1 MLLASPE
8 MHALLAEQRFP
19 GGTMSRVRG
28 CGVRL
33 LKWGKAD
40 LTIAGTTL
48 RGKCETEDDEH
59 ANPTP

>member
-1 MLLASPE
+1 
-8 MHALLAEQRFP
+8 
-19 GGTMSRVRG
+19 MSQVRVG
-28 CGVRL
+28 L
-33 LKWGKAD
+33 LKWGKAH